1 MSFVAIVGGGPLG
14 GALAHKL
21 AARDRVR
28 ENRLIDAEE
37 RVAQGK
43 ALDILQA
50 SPVEA
55 FTTRVAGAGS
65 LAAAAGAA
73 VIVFADA
80 AATGTEHGGES
91 ALSLLRQIA
100 AIEGSSPIVF
110 AGGTHRELI
119 ARGVRELSLTS
130 TRLIG
135 SAPSALESALRSLV
149 GLLMDTSGVDVGLRV
164 VGVPPDAAVVAWE
177 EGSVAGQPLT
187 SRLPAHEIA
196 ALNSRIP
203 GLWPPGPYGLA
214 SAAARV
220 VEALVEGSRRRFS
233 CFVAGPHG
241 IVSAMPVELGQDGV
255 RHIDE
260 PVLTRQEQTRLENAL
275 EGRGKNR

>member
-1 MSFVAIVGGGPLG
+1 MSFVAIVGSGPLG

-28 ENRLIDAEE
+28 EVRLIDAEE

-55 FTTRVAGAGS
+55 FTTRVAGSGS
-65 LAAAAGAA
+65 LAAVAGAA
-73 VIVFADA
+73 VIVFADSA
-80 AATGTEHGGES
+80 GTGAEHRDENG
-91 ALSLLRQIA
+91 LSLLRQVA

-119 ARGVRELSLTS
+119 ARGVRELSLAN

-135 SAPSALESALRSLV
+135 SAPFALESSLRSLT
-149 GLLMDTSGVDVGLRV
+149 GLLMDTSGVEVGLRI
-164 VGVPPDAAVVAWE
+164 VGVPPHAAVVAWE
-177 EGSVAGQPLT
+177 EGSFAGQPLT
-187 SRLPAHEIA
+187 SRLPPHEIA
-196 ALNSRIP
+196 ALTSRVP
-203 GLWPPGPYGLA
+203 GLWPPGPYALA
-214 SAAARV
+214 SAASRV
-220 VEALVEGSRRRFS
+220 VEALIEGSRRRFS

-241 IVSAMPVELGQDGV
+241 VVSTMAVELGQDGV

-260 PVLTRQEQTRLENAL
+260 PVLTRQEQTRLDNAL
-275 EGRGKNR
+275 EGRGNDR